1 MSTSVSK
8 FCFSDLPIDNLSFKE
23 TSKIIEKAI
32 DENNSVTLTGVNA
45 AKIIQIRE
53 DPKLKSYVLESDII
67 QADGQSVI

>member
-1 MSTSVSK
+1 MSRSVSK

-67 QADGQSVI
+67 QADEQSVI